1 MFIYL
6 ESSLMT
12 SEVRVKFAEEVRAPQ
27 LTSLMAGEA
36 TAPTFRRLTLDT
48 VTKEKEDKV
57 YNNAIIG
64 LEVTRIQGEEIYI
77 KYDIEIGRVMTQLFN
92 DDVKAWKTTEGYRH
106 AHGSAKLALV
116 GTVYE
121 SIALLTEQIV
131 AYWNATADA
140 PRDKN
145 GTRDYK
151 KEKAAKPDQ
160 SVITA
165 GLRFSDNVPSC
176 CLVAIDDKL
185 TTSKEGN
192 LYYRV
197 IAFQQYGMVL
207 KTNSSVE
214 VMQDT
219 GACNGEKKR
228 NIDYLNKVK
237 QNPAAN
243 SGFDGT
249 IC

>member
-6 ESSLMT
+6 ESTSMT
-12 SEVRVKFAEEVRAPQ
+12 ASVRNAFAEKVKVPQ
-27 LTSLMAGEA
+27 FAILMAGE
-36 TAPTFRRLTLDT
+36 TFDPAFKRLTIDT
-48 VTKEKEDKV
+48 VVKEKDDKV

-64 LEVTRIQGEEIYI
+64 LEVTRIQGEEVYL

-92 DDVKAWKTTEGYRH
+92 ADVKAWKTTSGFRH

-116 GTVYE
+116 GTVSE
-121 SIALLTEQIV
+121 SIALLTEQVV
-131 AYWNATADA
+131 AYWNATLDA

-145 GTRDYK
+145 GNRDYK

-176 CLVAIDDKL
+176 CLVAVDDKL

-197 IAFQQYGMVL
+197 LGFQQYGLVL

-214 VMQDT
+214 VMQDHC
-219 GACNGEKKR
+219 CNNEKKR
-228 NIDYLNKVK
+228 YVDYLNKVK
-237 QNPAAN
+237 QNPTTN
-243 SGFDGT
+243 GGFDS